1 MSSDDKNP
9 TVKKLSAG
17 RTEFTVS
24 FSAEEIAPAEEA
36 ALMKLGKNI
45 KIDGFREGEAP
56 ADMIREKVNAD
67 ALFEETVRELLPST
81 FDKLVK
87 ENDLKPI
94 LHPKV
99 EAESR
104 DPICLKITFVE
115 KPEVKVKGVDKIKI
129 EKKDTKVDD
138 KDVAKMMDYLM
149 DQHKKTEPVDRAAK
163 EGDRIT
169 MSFSGKDEKGEDIP
183 EIKTDNHQV
192 VIGSKVLI
200 PGFEDELTG
209 MKKDET
215 KSFTLTFPDKYHAE
229 KLQGKPVTF
238 SATVTQVEEVTL
250 PKLTDEFV
258 KESFG
263 VDTADEFKKQ
273 MRERMEQEE
282 NQIEQE
288 GRKQKLLDAIA
299 EATTVELAPEL
310 VEEETKD
317 LLKNF
322 EQQLQ
327 SQGITFEQWMQHSKK
342 KPDEVLEDMKKQAEQ
357 RLKTRLGIE
366 KVVVDKDV
374 QVEDKDVDK
383 MLQSM
388 LATVPPDKK
397 KEVESYYSK
406 GQSGYDQLKWQLRVE
421 KVIDML
427 LAD

>member
-1 MSSDDKNP
+1 
-9 TVKKLSAG
+9 
-17 RTEFTVS
+17 
-24 FSAEEIAPAEEA
+24 
-36 ALMKLGKNI
+36 
-45 KIDGFREGEAP
+45 
-56 ADMIREKVNAD
+56 
-67 ALFEETVRELLPST
+67 
-81 FDKLVK
+81 
-87 ENDLKPI
+87 
-94 LHPKV
+94 
-99 EAESR
+99 
-104 DPICLKITFVE
+104 
-115 KPEVKVKGVDKIKI
+115 
-129 EKKDTKVDD
+129 
-138 KDVAKMMDYLM
+138 M

-169 MSFSGKDEKGEDIP
+169 MSFSGKDEKGEDIQ